1 MDEIQACMISLSDM
15 EKKSSAATSSST
27 KNDISN
33 RYTKLFILSIIKV
46 ACTKKVAYSQKK
58 SFKKLLIKYIINHNV
73 ILNQD

>member
-33 RYTKLFILSIIKV
+33 RYTKMF
-46 ACTKKVAYSQKK
+46 
-58 SFKKLLIKYIINHNV
+58 IKYNKSSMYQKSG
-73 ILNQD
+73 ILPKEIF